1 MPHLHVSTDNSL
13 LDIGLIHRTL
23 SQDTDW
29 AKDIPLALVQ
39 RAIDHSLC
47 FGGFVDGQQ
56 VAFARVI
63 SDYATLGTW
72 AMCSCCRSTAAAATA
87 RR

>member
-1 MPHLHVSTDNSL
+1 MPHVHVSTDNSL

-47 FGGFVDGQQ
+47 FGGFVDGQ
-56 VAFARVI
+56 
-63 SDYATLGTW
+63 
-72 AMCSCCRSTAAAATA
+72 
-87 RR
+87 